1 MAAKTSA
8 SSNVKSAADDMVK
21 DIARHMRESILP
33 GDTPFKPSSLK
44 KAAQF
49 VFDTA
54 RARDENRSALGMVSI
69 SGERRFL
76 RIAII
81 NDDMPFL
88 VDSIAATISDQGLS
102 IDRLVHPIIPVKR
115 SKSGRLTGLPRGKE
129 SDNSA
134 RESMIYI
141 ETERVD
147 ARQRRELERRL
158 RTTLGDVRAAVED
171 WPKLQAAMAEDAK
184 RLGDNENVS
193 LLEWFNSGMLTQ
205 LGHLTRKRDGGHSN
219 ILGICR
225 KSARQLLADSSYDRA
240 FKWFEN
246 EGHAGRPCDILIVKA
261 NRVANVHRRVPL
273 DLFMVPVRENGKLTA
288 ISIHAGVW
296 TSAALASPPHKVPC
310 LRHAMSDMSKRLGF
324 HPGGHADK
332 ALVHAFTAL
341 PHDLVIGFAAKDAE
355 RVATTMMSLVDRP
368 RPRLALVQAP
378 LERHVFAF
386 VWFPRDLHST
396 KVREQIESMLTEIDG
411 TEMLDWSLEVEG
423 GNLAMLR
430 FVLDIRDA
438 KQAMDHA
445 AIERRLQDML
455 RGWGEA
461 VERHLAESEDP
472 SRAAAIAS
480 RYAPAFP
487 VGYRNHYGAYE
498 ASIDIQRLRKLNS
511 NDARTRD
518 ARLCRLQGDDSDK
531 LRLKI
536 YQEDGALP
544 LSDAVPAL
552 ENFGFRV
559 LTEMPTS
566 LEEGELGTIHDFTL
580 ALKDGGE
587 TGFLLDRADIIEDA
601 IAAVLSGENEDD
613 PFNRLV
619 IGTGLFAN
627 EVDWLRAFYRYLRQA
642 GMSFT
647 IYTVVDALDGATQV
661 TRELIALFR
670 AQHDPNFGNQR
681 DYSAKQARE
690 AIRKGLSKVA
700 AINDDRLLRLYHAL
714 VEAILRT
721 NAFASASDEALAFK
735 IDSSLIPNLP
745 KPVPWREIFVYS
757 RRVEGIHLRAGPIAR
772 GGLRWSDR
780 RDDFR
785 TEVLGLM
792 KAQKV
797 KNAVIVP
804 SGAKGGFYPKQLP
817 SPQKDREGW
826 AAEGQASYEVFIR
839 TLLSITDNLKN
850 NKVVHPHSVR
860 VLDGEDPYFVVAA
873 DKGTARF
880 SDIANG
886 IAETRDFWLGD
897 AFASGGSNGYD
908 HKAMG
913 ITAKGA
919 WVSVQRHFLEMGVDV
934 QKDPVRVVG
943 CGDMSGDVFGNGMLL
958 SKAIRLT
965 AAFDH
970 RHIFIDPDP
979 DPGSSWKER
988 RRIYDL
994 PSSSWEDY
1002 SADLI
1007 SKGGGVFPRSAKVIK
1022 ISKRAREVLGIE
1034 ETELDPEALISAI
1047 LKSPADLIWFGG
1059 IGTYIKAE
1067 AENNAQVG
1075 DPANDA
1081 LRVNATEVRAKVI
1094 GEGANLGTT
1103 QAGRIAFALNGG
1115 RINTDFIDNSAGVDC
1130 SDNEVNIKIALA
1142 AAQQNGKLTPKKR
1155 NNLLQKM
1162 TDEVSEI
1169 VLEDNRLQALAL
1181 SIAEMG
1187 GVKATAS
1194 HVRLIEKLEEMDA
1207 LDRKNEG
1214 LADQE
1219 AYSRRASDG
1228 KGLARPELAVLLSS
1242 AKLVLQDAIEQADW
1256 IGDKALEPMLI
1267 GAFPQ
1272 PLQKDF
1278 REQILT
1284 HRLRN
1289 ELIATKLANRIINRL
1304 GLIHPFELAEEE
1316 GVSLAQ
1322 IAASFVV
1329 IDNLLEMGS
1338 VWDAIESGDMPETAR
1353 LTLLERTAAAMSSHM
1368 ADLLRHGGADF
1379 APSEQIKSLTKGIG
1393 QLEKHSGD
1401 LLSPA
1406 VRERSA
1412 ELCNHFVELGASK
1425 ALAAKVVHL
1434 FEVDGSIGL
1443 AGLARDS
1450 GIAPPVLT
1458 EAFIAL
1464 GAKLGLDWAQQTAE
1478 DMAPSDPWERLLVN
1492 GLARDF
1498 QHMRLDFLRRRANR
1512 KAGPLA
1518 AVEQWLSSR
1527 EASVSQFRSMIGRA
1541 QLHTPV
1547 APAVLAQIA
1556 IQARNLLER

>member
-1 MAAKTSA
+1 MATTKSA
-8 SSNVKSAADDMVK
+8 SSSGVSAADKMVK
-21 DIARHMRESILP
+21 EIARHMRESILP
-33 GDTPFKPSSLK
+33 GDTPFKPASLK

-54 RARDENRSALGMVSI
+54 SKREHKRSALGMVSI
-69 SGERRFL
+69 AGDRRFL

-88 VDSIAATISDQGLS
+88 VDSIAATISAQGLS
-102 IDRLVHPIIPVKR
+102 IDRLVHPIIPVERGKAG
-115 SKSGRLTGLPRGKE
+115 KLTGLPRGKAAE
-129 SDNSA
+129 TA
-134 RESMIYI
+134 MRESMIYI

-147 ARQRRELERRL
+147 ARQRRELEQRL

-171 WPKLQAAMAEDAK
+171 WPKLQTVMAEDAR
-184 RLGDNENVS
+184 RLGDAENVA

-205 LGHLTRKRDGGHSN
+205 LGHLTRNRDGSHSN
-219 ILGICR
+219 MLGICR

-240 FKWFEN
+240 FKWFEG
-246 EGHAGRPCDILIVKA
+246 EAKAGRPCDILIVKA
-261 NRVANVHRRVPL
+261 NLVANVHRRVPL
-273 DLFMVPVRENGKLTA
+273 DLFMVPVREDGKLIA

-296 TSAALASPPHKVPC
+296 TSAALAASPRDVPR
-310 LRHAMSDMSKRLGF
+310 LRSSMSEMSSRLEF

-332 ALVHAFTAL
+332 AVVHAFTAL
-341 PHDLVIGFAAKDAE
+341 PHDLLVGFDAADAE
-355 RVATTMMSLVDRP
+355 RVAATMMSLVDRP

-396 KVREQIESMLTEIDG
+396 KVREQIQAMLTEIEG

-430 FVLDIRDA
+430 FVLDIREAA
-438 KQAMDHA
+438 KNMDEA
-445 AIERRLQDML
+445 ALEARLQDML

-461 VERHLAESEDP
+461 VERHLAENEDNA
-472 SRAAAIAS
+472 RAAAIAA

-487 VGYRNHYGAYE
+487 AGYRNHYGAGE
-498 ASIDIQRLRKLNS
+498 AATDIERLRALEANAS
-511 NDARTRD
+511 RNRD
-518 ARLCRLQGDDSDK
+518 ARLYRGADDAGEA
-531 LRLKI
+531 LRLKV

-566 LEEGELGTIHDFTL
+566 LEEGELGTIHDFKL

-587 TGFLLDRADIIEDA
+587 TSTLLDRSGIIEGA
-601 IAAVLSGENEDD
+601 IAGVLSGENEDD
-613 PFNRLV
+613 AFNRLV
-619 IGTGLFAN
+619 IGAGLLA
-627 EVDWLRAFYRYLRQA
+627 EEADWLRAFYRYLRQA
-642 GMSFT
+642 GITFT
-647 IYTVVDALDGATQV
+647 IYTVVDALDRARDV
-661 TRELIALFR
+661 TRPIISLFR
-670 AQHDPNFGNQR
+670 ACHDPAFQGNR
-681 DYSAKQARE
+681 DEAAKQARD
-690 AIRKGLSKVA
+690 AIKKGLSKVA

-721 NAFASASDEALAFK
+721 NAFAPAGQEALAFK
-735 IDSSLIPNLP
+735 IDSSLVPNLP

-785 TEVLGLM
+785 TEILGLM

-817 SPQKDREGW
+817 SPQRDRAAW
-826 AAEGQASYEVFIR
+826 AAEGQGSYEVFIR

-850 NKVVHPHSVR
+850 GKVVHPDSVR
-860 VLDGEDPYFVVAA
+860 ILDGEDPYFVVAA

-880 SDIANG
+880 SDVANS

-958 SKAIRLT
+958 SKAIKLV

-979 DPGSSWKER
+979 DPATSWKER
-988 RRIYDL
+988 KRLYDL
-994 PSSSWEDY
+994 PASSWEDY
-1002 SADLI
+1002 NSDLI
-1007 SKGGGVFPRSAKVIK
+1007 SKGGGVFARSAKSIK
-1022 ISKRAREVLGIE
+1022 LSKAARDALGIVAGE
-1034 ETELDPEALISAI
+1034 VDPETLISAI
-1047 LKSPADLIWFGG
+1047 LKSPVDLIWFGG

-1067 AENNAQVG
+1067 AENNVQVG
-1075 DPANDA
+1075 DPANDG
-1081 LRVNATEVRAKVI
+1081 LRVNAADVRAKVI
-1094 GEGANLGTT
+1094 GEGANLGVT

-1115 RINTDFIDNSAGVDC
+1115 RVNTDFIDNSAGVEC

-1142 AAQQNGKLTPKKR
+1142 AARQSGKLTERKR
-1155 NNLLQKM
+1155 NNLLEKM
-1162 TDEVSEI
+1162 TDEVAGI

-1181 SIAEMG
+1181 SIAEMS

-1194 HVRLIEKLEEMDA
+1194 HVRLIEKLEEMNA
-1207 LDRKNEG
+1207 LDRRTEG

-1219 AYSRRASDG
+1219 TYSRRASDG
-1228 KGLARPELAVLLSS
+1228 KGLMRPELAVLLSS
-1242 AKLVLQDAIEQADW
+1242 AKLVLQDAIEQAAW
-1256 IGDKALEPMLI
+1256 IDDKALEPMLLH
-1267 GAFPQ
+1267 AFPE
-1272 PLQKDF
+1272 PMQKDF
-1278 REQILT
+1278 SKQIVS
-1284 HRLRN
+1284 HRLRD
-1289 ELIATKLANRIINRL
+1289 ELIATKLANRMINRL

-1316 GVSLAQ
+1316 GVSLAH

-1329 IDNLLEMGS
+1329 IEELLEMDGI
-1338 VWDAIESGDMPETAR
+1338 WHAIETSDMPEIAR
-1353 LTLLERTAAAMSSHM
+1353 LTLFERAAAAMSSHM
-1368 ADLLRHGGADF
+1368 ADLLRHGGTTF
-1379 APSEQIKSLTKGIG
+1379 TPSEQIKSLTKGIG
-1393 QLEKHSGD
+1393 LLEKHSGD

-1406 VRERSA
+1406 ARERSA
-1412 ELCNHFVELGASK
+1412 ELCHYFVELGAPK
-1425 ALAAKVVHL
+1425 TVAGKVVHL

-1450 GIAPPVLT
+1450 GISPQVLT
-1458 EAFIAL
+1458 EAFTLL
-1464 GAKLGLDWAQQTAE
+1464 GSKLGLDWAQQTAE

-1492 GLARDF
+1492 GLSRDF

-1512 KAGPLA
+1512 KAGPLGT
-1518 AVEQWLSSR
+1518 VEQWLGSH
-1527 EASVSQFRSMIGRA
+1527 EASVAQFRAMIGRA

>member
-54 RARDENRSALGMVSI
+54 LARDENRSALGMVSI

-115 SKSGRLTGLPRGKE
+115 SKSGRLTGLPRGEE

-745 KPVPWREIFVYS
+745 KPV
-757 RRVEGIHLRAGPIAR
+757 
-772 GGLRWSDR
+772 
-780 RDDFR
+780 
-785 TEVLGLM
+785 
-792 KAQKV
+792 
-797 KNAVIVP
+797 
-804 SGAKGGFYPKQLP
+804 
-817 SPQKDREGW
+817 
-826 AAEGQASYEVFIR
+826 
-839 TLLSITDNLKN
+839 
-850 NKVVHPHSVR
+850 
-860 VLDGEDPYFVVAA
+860 
-873 DKGTARF
+873 
-880 SDIANG
+880 
-886 IAETRDFWLGD
+886 
-897 AFASGGSNGYD
+897 
-908 HKAMG
+908 
-913 ITAKGA
+913 
-919 WVSVQRHFLEMGVDV
+919 
-934 QKDPVRVVG
+934 
-943 CGDMSGDVFGNGMLL
+943 
-958 SKAIRLT
+958 
-965 AAFDH
+965 
-970 RHIFIDPDP
+970 
-979 DPGSSWKER
+979 
-988 RRIYDL
+988 
-994 PSSSWEDY
+994 
-1002 SADLI
+1002 
-1007 SKGGGVFPRSAKVIK
+1007 
-1022 ISKRAREVLGIE
+1022 
-1034 ETELDPEALISAI
+1034 
-1047 LKSPADLIWFGG
+1047 
-1059 IGTYIKAE
+1059 
-1067 AENNAQVG
+1067 
-1075 DPANDA
+1075 
-1081 LRVNATEVRAKVI
+1081 
-1094 GEGANLGTT
+1094 
-1103 QAGRIAFALNGG
+1103 
-1115 RINTDFIDNSAGVDC
+1115 
-1130 SDNEVNIKIALA
+1130 
-1142 AAQQNGKLTPKKR
+1142 
-1155 NNLLQKM
+1155 
-1162 TDEVSEI
+1162 
-1169 VLEDNRLQALAL
+1169 
-1181 SIAEMG
+1181 
-1187 GVKATAS
+1187 
-1194 HVRLIEKLEEMDA
+1194 
-1207 LDRKNEG
+1207 
-1214 LADQE
+1214 
-1219 AYSRRASDG
+1219 
-1228 KGLARPELAVLLSS
+1228 
-1242 AKLVLQDAIEQADW
+1242 
-1256 IGDKALEPMLI
+1256 
-1267 GAFPQ
+1267 
-1272 PLQKDF
+1272 
-1278 REQILT
+1278 
-1284 HRLRN
+1284 
-1289 ELIATKLANRIINRL
+1289 
-1304 GLIHPFELAEEE
+1304 
-1316 GVSLAQ
+1316 
-1322 IAASFVV
+1322 
-1329 IDNLLEMGS
+1329 
-1338 VWDAIESGDMPETAR
+1338 
-1353 LTLLERTAAAMSSHM
+1353 
-1368 ADLLRHGGADF
+1368 
-1379 APSEQIKSLTKGIG
+1379 
-1393 QLEKHSGD
+1393 
-1401 LLSPA
+1401 
-1406 VRERSA
+1406 
-1412 ELCNHFVELGASK
+1412 
-1425 ALAAKVVHL
+1425 
-1434 FEVDGSIGL
+1434 
-1443 AGLARDS
+1443 
-1450 GIAPPVLT
+1450 
-1458 EAFIAL
+1458 
-1464 GAKLGLDWAQQTAE
+1464 
-1478 DMAPSDPWERLLVN
+1478 
-1492 GLARDF
+1492 
-1498 QHMRLDFLRRRANR
+1498 
-1512 KAGPLA
+1512 
-1518 AVEQWLSSR
+1518 
-1527 EASVSQFRSMIGRA
+1527 
-1541 QLHTPV
+1541 
-1547 APAVLAQIA
+1547 
-1556 IQARNLLER
+1556 